1 MTKLKEYIFRSVT
14 TVTTDKNSLKE
25 NKAQTMRI
33 SNDELRKQMKD
44 ACKFYNGALE
54 RLKDK

>member
-1 MTKLKEYIFRSVT
+1 MTKLKEYISR

-25 NKAQTMRI
+25 NKTQTMRI

-44 ACKFYNGALE
+44 ARKFYNGALE
-54 RLKDK
+54 RLKD